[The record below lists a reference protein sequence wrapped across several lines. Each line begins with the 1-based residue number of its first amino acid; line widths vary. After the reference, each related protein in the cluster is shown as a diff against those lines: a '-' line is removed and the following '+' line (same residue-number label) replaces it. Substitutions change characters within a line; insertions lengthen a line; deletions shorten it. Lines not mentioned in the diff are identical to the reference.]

1 MQPTALGEGTFPG
14 ATFMSRTLPLL
25 FAHRVHGTTTYTPV
39 IYSNKKIK
47 MPPPTK
53 RRKTEPTVVE
63 EITFDPS
70 ARQEY
75 LTGFHKRKLERAKHA
90 REIAEKQARLEKLEA
105 RKQVRSEMVAPEAGL
120 TARLS

>member
-1 MQPTALGEGTFPG
+1 MKKTA
-14 ATFMSRTLPLL
+14 
-25 FAHRVHGTTTYTPV
+25 
-39 IYSNKKIK
+39 

-53 RRKTEPTVVE
+53 RRKTEPTVAE

-105 RKQVRSEMVAPEAGL
+105 RKQVRFEILAPEAGL

>member
-1 MQPTALGEGTFPG
+1 
-14 ATFMSRTLPLL
+14 
-25 FAHRVHGTTTYTPV
+25 
-39 IYSNKKIK
+39 
-47 MPPPTK
+47 MPPPSK
-53 RRKTEPTVVE
+53 RRKTESTVVE

-105 RKQVRSEMVAPEAGL
+105 RRQVKSEMVLPESRTDGKI
-120 TARLS
+120 